1 MTPKEA
7 DKILEECIDAFE
19 KQGVDD
25 NVIMALTFGLV
36 GNRRRIPLKPFDIKE
51 LAHDC
56 AIGRCPCCANGVNA
70 AMDYCDQCGQCL
82 DWTEEKEKNK

>member
-7 DKILEECIDAFE
+7 DEILEECIDAFE

-36 GNRRRIPLKPFDIKE
+36 GNRHRIPLEPLSIKS
-51 LAHDC
+51 LTNDC
-56 AIGRCPCCANGVNA
+56 AIGLCPVCRNGVNA
-70 AMDYCDQCGQCL
+70 AMDYCDHCGQRFKWENE
-82 DWTEEKEKNK
+82 DDV